1 MVPKPRVRFAQYA
14 DRRLLYTRRVALSA
28 RTAARRAADKVM
40 FIFSVYSLPQAD
52 TALYNADT
60 ANQTILV
67 VWFAVSVFFI
77 LVSLAPSGVYTKSIT
92 FTCSFILH
100 YRFYSLDLQYG
111 TRKDC
116 FYRIRLPWQTTV

>member
-1 MVPKPRVRFAQYA
+1 M
-14 DRRLLYTRRVALSA
+14 YTKRVALSA
-28 RTAARRAADKVM
+28 KTAAHRAADK
-40 FIFSVYSLPQAD
+40 D
-52 TALYNADT
+52 TALNNADT

-67 VWFAVSVFFI
+67 VWFVVSVFF
-77 LVSLAPSGVYTKSIT
+77 LYSYTLATGGVYTKSLT

-116 FYRIRLPWQTTV
+116 FYRIRLPWQTAV

>member
-1 MVPKPRVRFAQYA
+1 MLSMAPKSRVRFAQYA
-14 DRRLLYTRRVALSA
+14 DRRLLYIRRVALSA

-40 FIFSVYSLPQAD
+40 FVFSVYSLPQAD

-77 LVSLAPSGVYTKSIT
+77 LVC
-92 FTCSFILH
+92 TCSKRCIHKKHNFYLLIYFALPILFI
-100 YRFYSLDLQYG
+100 RFAVWN
-111 TRKDC
+111 T
-116 FYRIRLPWQTTV
+116 